1 MVTEVCL
8 EYSHTRF
15 IPFLFSWSG
24 KQAGGI
30 SVLLVTS
37 SQPPFPSPTLI
48 KTSKNV
54 RLRQVLWEQEASGG
68 GSPGVS
74 HQGGFS
80 FCGRSV
86 LTHRGGFTQRAA
98 SDQEKRKS
106 TPERGQLRSQ
116 TECLRQTWWFLMPK
130 EVVLPC
136 LPRMASRARLSAQA
150 ASSAVSCGRKLT
162 KAKQMSFLLD

>member
-54 RLRQVLWEQEASGG
+54 RLRQAL
-68 GSPGVS
+68 
-74 HQGGFS
+74 
-80 FCGRSV
+80 
-86 LTHRGGFTQRAA
+86 
-98 SDQEKRKS
+98 
-106 TPERGQLRSQ
+106 
-116 TECLRQTWWFLMPK
+116 
-130 EVVLPC
+130 
-136 LPRMASRARLSAQA
+136 
-150 ASSAVSCGRKLT
+150 
-162 KAKQMSFLLD
+162 